1 MRTASFKYPVTAL
14 FCLTLAASAEP
25 TLLAQDTSPST
36 DAQQQ
41 AYRSSVAQENIRQ
54 QADHVQAEI
63 GELSRELQLNGL
75 DPAELAIL
83 NNTASNLKNL
93 SAKEMQKVVDALQS
107 ASFATADHNLQ
118 RSMVTAYKG
127 QQSIS
132 LQLKSLASAI
142 AAEQEQREIP
152 SRLEELITRQSANLR
167 QTAMLGGATPDQ
179 LSAGQKNTHE
189 VVTSEQQSIAG
200 DIDLLQK
207 LVSTKSG
214 LDATAPGDNPAP
226 DVLKALG
233 SGTLQTT
240 AAQAAQT
247 TSAGPFPDAVTQQ
260 TAVRD
265 QLSSLLRVALSKLDP
280 ATRLQQAKEL
290 LDQVLTDQNGLDN
303 VEQQTQLDG
312 ATLAG
317 RQFGLQDRTAVVNAL
332 LKPINQAVATQLD
345 LTQHDMGDASTTL
358 ASARSPA
365 DAAPKQQTVVA
376 DLTKAESLLDQQI
389 AATEKQEFMAP
400 TDKLA
405 ALQQLKAAIDS
416 AQKSPQVSASD
427 LQKLGEQAAPLS
439 SAAANHIAN
448 AADQAAKSQ
457 PDAGAIK
464 QSLAQASDDVQK
476 QEDALAA
483 AAKQYQ
489 ALADASNA
497 LSQAQQNAKDAN
509 QAIQTSPGNLTTAAH
524 DLSQAANAVD
534 QAQQAAQQGA
544 QAAQQPNAGQQPDAS
559 QDGQQAS
566 PQQGDQKG
574 QQPSTGQD
582 GQQTAQQ
589 PGGADGKPPQSPPG
603 AGADSKQTAQ
613 QAGGDGG
620 KPPQA
625 PPGAGGDSKQTAQQ
639 PGGSGGKPP
648 QSPPGAGGD
657 SKQTAQA
664 GGPSA
669 QQALQQAADALKNA
683 TNQAVQGQGA
693 PAQSSDNQ
701 ALAAMQAAQA
711 GLQAQMAQL
720 AQASDPSSA
729 SGPSQGES
737 QNQSTTTGGLA
748 AFGSSAAMGALTGS
762 ATGYAG
768 PGQVVGSLKPKDRD
782 AIAQYQAEKSPP
794 DYAPEIQQ
802 YLKNLADDAAA
813 SETH

>member
-1 MRTASFKYPVTAL
+1 MKAASFRNPVIAL
-14 FCLTLAASAEP
+14 ILASPAGPA
-25 TLLAQDTSPST
+25 LHAQDASSST
-36 DAQQQ
+36 DAQQA

-54 QADHVQAEI
+54 QADQVQTEI
-63 GELSRELQLNGL
+63 GQLSRELQLNGL

-83 NNTASNLKNL
+83 NDTASNLKNL

-107 ASFATADHNLQ
+107 ASFATVDHDRQ
-118 RSMVTAYKG
+118 KSMVTAFKG

-132 LQLKSLASAI
+132 LQLKSLANSI

-189 VVTSEQQSIAG
+189 VVTSDQQAIAG

-233 SGTLQTT
+233 SGTLQTA

-265 QLSSLLRVALSKLDP
+265 QLTSLLRVALSKLDA

-290 LDQVLTDQNGLDN
+290 LDQVLSDQNGLDT
-303 VEQQTQLDG
+303 VGQQAQLDG

-345 LTQHDMGDASTTL
+345 LTQHDMGDASTAL
-358 ASARSPA
+358 ASAHSPA
-365 DAAPKQQTVVA
+365 DAAPKQQAVVA

-389 AATEKQEFMAP
+389 TATEKQESMAP

-416 AQKSPQVSASD
+416 AQKNPQASASD

-439 SAAANHIAN
+439 PAAANHIAD

-457 PDAGAIK
+457 PDTDAIN
-464 QSLAQASDDVQK
+464 QSLAQASDAVQK
-476 QEDALAA
+476 QEDALAQ

-497 LSQAQQNAKDAN
+497 LAQAQQNAQDAN
-509 QAIQTSPGNLTTAAH
+509 QALQNSPGNLTPAAH
-524 DLSQAANAVD
+524 DLSQAANAVS

-544 QAAQQPNAGQQPDAS
+544 QDGQQPTAGQDA
-559 QDGQQAS
+559 QQAS
-566 PQQGDQKG
+566 QQQGDQQG
-574 QQPSTGQD
+574 QPPTAGQD
-582 GQQTAQQ
+582 G
-589 PGGADGKPPQSPPG
+589 
-603 AGADSKQTAQ
+603 
-613 QAGGDGG
+613 
-620 KPPQA
+620 
-625 PPGAGGDSKQTAQQ
+625 KQTAQQ
-639 PGGSGGKPP
+639 PGGSGGQPP

-664 GGPSA
+664 AGAPGA
-669 QQALQQAADALKNA
+669 QQSLQQAADALKTA
-683 TNQAVQGQGA
+683 TNQAVQGQGS
-693 PAQSSDNQ
+693 PAQTSNNQ

-720 AQASDPSSA
+720 AQAAQPGSA

-737 QNQSTTTGGLA
+737 QNQSVSMGGLA
-748 AFGSSAAMGALTGS
+748 SFGSSDGIGALSGS
-762 ATGYAG
+762 ATGYNG
-768 PGQVVGSLKPKDRD
+768 PGQVVGSLKPKDRA
-782 AIAQYQAEKSPP
+782 AITQYQAEKSPP